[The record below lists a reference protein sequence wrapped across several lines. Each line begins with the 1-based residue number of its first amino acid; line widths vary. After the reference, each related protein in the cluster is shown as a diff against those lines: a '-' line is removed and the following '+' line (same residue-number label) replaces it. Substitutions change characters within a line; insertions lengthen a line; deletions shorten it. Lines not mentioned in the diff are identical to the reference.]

1 MLVCGLG
8 VILSAALA
16 PAGLTGERV
25 PAWSWVIWL
34 VVFAAA
40 LATFRVAG
48 WLVREA
54 IRRIIW
60 LLPLVVVLAVPAGLA
75 APAGRRGL
83 VAAALAARALSA
95 AAAGAALAVLLGPA
109 GLVRAM
115 RQLGAPRRLIAIAEA
130 TLAGLAIITRQV
142 VRMLRA
148 REARR
153 PGYGAWAS
161 IAVGPVETVRGFG
174 RLVAVLL
181 LRSLERAE
189 ALERARRARGG
200 IEP

>member
-1 MLVCGLG
+1 
-8 VILSAALA
+8 
-16 PAGLTGERV
+16 V
-25 PAWSWVIWL
+25 PTWSWVIWL
-34 VVFAAA
+34 AVFAAA
-40 LATFRVAG
+40 LATFRAAG
-48 WLVREA
+48 WLVGEA
-54 IRRIIW
+54 LRRVIW

-95 AAAGAALAVLLGPA
+95 AAAGAALAVVLGPA

-115 RQLGAPRRLIAIAEA
+115 RQLRAPRRLVAITEA

-142 VRMLRA
+142 IHMLRA

-153 PGYGAWAS
+153 PGHGAWAS
-161 IAVGPVETVRGFG
+161 VAVRPVETARGFG

-189 ALERARRARGG
+189 ALEQARRARGG
-200 IEP
+200 AES